1 MQSFRMMC
9 FSARVAARGGKGV
22 VNICLSRV
30 KRPVR
35 ALLPESLL
43 GFGTPGKTVSS
54 RFITVFALAAA
65 LGAGAAQAQKIAIV
79 NMQQAVLATSDGKKA
94 AALINDK
101 FAPVKADF
109 DKLSKDLTAKQDAF
123 TKSRATMSPSAVAA
137 AQAELESLT
146 TALKRK
152 QEDAQQDLQ
161 DEENKQLGSIV
172 PKLQQVINAYA
183 VANQLT
189 FVVDTSASPNNLVYA
204 DGSINI
210 TGAVVAA
217 YEKAAGTPAAVTAPK
232 APAPAASKTTPT
244 ATPGAPAKTT
254 APAK

>member
-1 MQSFRMMC
+1 MVCFRVL
-9 FSARVAARGGKGV
+9 R
-22 VNICLSRV
+22 
-30 KRPVR
+30 
-35 ALLPESLL
+35 
-43 GFGTPGKTVSS
+43 FGTPGKTVSS
-54 RFITVFALAAA
+54 RLIAVFALAVA
-65 LGAGAAQAQKIAIV
+65 LGAGAAQAQKFAIV

-109 DKLSKDLTAKQDAF
+109 DRLTKELTAKQDAF
-123 TKSRATMSPSAVAA
+123 TKNRATMSPTALAA

-161 DEENKQLGSIV
+161 DEEGKQLGGIV

-183 VANQLT
+183 VANQIT

-217 YEKAAGTPAAVTAPK
+217 YEKAAGTPAAAAAPK
-232 APAPAASKTTPT
+232 APAATAPKTTPA
-244 ATPGAPAKTT
+244 ATPNASAPKTT